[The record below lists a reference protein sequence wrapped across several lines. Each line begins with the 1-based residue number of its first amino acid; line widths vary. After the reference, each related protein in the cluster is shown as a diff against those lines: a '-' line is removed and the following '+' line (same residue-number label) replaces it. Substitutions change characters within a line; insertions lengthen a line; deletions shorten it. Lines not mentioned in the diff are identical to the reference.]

1 MWITEGNWFSFC
13 HTGKRKKD
21 QLHSTTL
28 PALQFAVVHFIS
40 YPLWKMAT
48 GYQVWCGLLFLCFF
62 LAFTKPSKIPPLSTR
77 ATHFDP
83 WWLATRLPGEAHSA
97 HVSEMLIILVSFIS
111 SSLSFPSSS
120 PSNRERS
127 LCLLLHLCTGQGGQN
142 WVELFCMLFYRWFP
156 CILTITCL

>member
-1 MWITEGNWFSFC
+1 MWITEGNWLLFC

-83 WWLATRLPGEAHSA
+83 WWLATRLPGEARECTCEWDA
-97 HVSEMLIILVSFIS
+97 HNFGFLYLFFSFLSFVFAVQPWKIALFVTASLYRAGWSKLSWIILYAV
-111 SSLSFPSSS
+111 L
-120 PSNRERS
+120 
-127 LCLLLHLCTGQGGQN
+127 
-142 WVELFCMLFYRWFP
+142 
-156 CILTITCL
+156 